1 MSRITPVLR
10 SALVA
15 TVGLGAAVL
24 LSGCFGPPAAP
35 TATPKP
41 TPDFGAIGGEESPV
55 PLETGTPIEP
65 VEPSES
71 GYTAV
76 LDDLGVLTVTVPD
89 DWTDVN
95 GLPFTTDAGQE
106 WASITV
112 APDIDGYLTSWS
124 EPGLEIA
131 ATEAPGV
138 TDEGLLGLL
147 ESISSIYAECGTV
160 VQEAVPYDDGFFTG
174 FESAYEDCGSS
185 GTSAFAIV
193 STNAA
198 GTQAVFVRAQ
208 ITSDL
213 DANEI
218 YLEVVN
224 SFDTTLGRSAQSK

>member
-1 MSRITPVLR
+1 LSRTPLLR
-10 SALVA
+10 AALVA
-15 TVGLGAAVL
+15 GVGLGTAAL
-24 LSGCFGPPAAP
+24 LSGCFGPAPAP
-35 TATPKP
+35 VETPKP
-41 TPDFGAIGGEESPV
+41 TPNFGAIGGDESPV

-65 VEPSES
+65 VEPDES

-124 EPGLEIA
+124 ESGLEIA
-131 ATEAPGV
+131 ATETSGV
-138 TDEGLLGLL
+138 DDAGLLGLL
-147 ESISSIYAECGTV
+147 ESISSIYGECDTV
-160 VQEAVPYDDGFFTG
+160 VQEASPYDDGFFVG
-174 FESAYEDCGSS
+174 YESAWEGCGGS

-193 STNAA
+193 GTNAA
-198 GTQAVFVRAQ
+198 GTQAIFVRAQ

-218 YLEVVN
+218 YLAVAN